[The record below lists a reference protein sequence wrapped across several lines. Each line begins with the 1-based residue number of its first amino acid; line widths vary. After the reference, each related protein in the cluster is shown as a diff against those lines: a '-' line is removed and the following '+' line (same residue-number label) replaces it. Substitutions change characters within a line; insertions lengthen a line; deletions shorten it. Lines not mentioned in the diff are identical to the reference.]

1 MSAGGLTRHTAPST
15 AFKRVADGTWELGL
29 DRVLVG
35 VTMAEDER
43 SFHRVLPLDDVD
55 SRAIDLAGRLSELV
69 ERLTVA
75 LDALSR
81 TQPLTDWAHALAEAA
96 DALTAS
102 SDRDRWQ
109 RNELQRMLDELVA
122 EADGI
127 PGTAALQLSP
137 GEIAAH
143 LRARL
148 EGRPTRA
155 NFRTGHLTVCTLEPM
170 RSVPHRIVCLLGLED
185 DAFPRKAPRDGDDL
199 LLDDP
204 WIGERDPRSEDR
216 QLLLDALMAAAER
229 ADRHLHRPR
238 RADEQAPRRPRSPL
252 ASCWTRS
259 TPTARCPDGGPASRA
274 GRRSRIRCS
283 RSIHATS

>member
-1 MSAGGLTRHTAPST
+1 M
-15 AFKRVADGTWELGL
+15 
-29 DRVLVG
+29 LVG

-55 SRAIDLAGRLSELV
+55 SRAIDLAGRFSELV

-75 LDALSR
+75 AR
-81 TQPLTDWAHALAEAA
+81 CALAIAA
-96 DALTAS
+96 T
-102 SDRDRWQ
+102 DR
-109 RNELQRMLDELVA
+109 LVGRTRRGRRL
-122 EADGI
+122 ADSQLRT
-127 PGTAALQLSP
+127 GTAGSATSCSDCSTTSSPRPTAHPEPRRSQLSP

-143 LRARL
+143 LKARL

-170 RSVPHRIVCLLGLED
+170 RSVPHRIVCLLGLDD

-216 QLLLDALMAAAER
+216 QLLLDALMAA
-229 ADRHLHRPR
+229 
-238 RADEQAPRRPRSPL
+238 S
-252 ASCWTRS
+252 
-259 TPTARCPDGGPASRA
+259 
-274 GRRSRIRCS
+274 
-283 RSIHATS
+283 